1 VLRRCFAGC
10 FVKGF
15 LVLAEK
21 FGSLERS
28 FLVAMRT
35 TLENTVSCATLFT
48 QFVSGAWTCSNE
60 DSSWFPVDADAPGEH
75 HRHQCPDRTHE
86 ASVFC

>member
-15 LVLAEK
+15 LVPAEK

-28 FLVAMRT
+28 FLVRD
-35 TLENTVSCATLFT
+35 ENNV
-48 QFVSGAWTCSNE
+48 GE
-60 DSSWFPVDADAPGEH
+60 DGKLCNSIYSVCVREVDV
-75 HRHQCPDRTHE
+75 C
-86 ASVFC
+86 